1 MPSAAR
7 STQAHAELADAAS
20 GLANPTRMKPPSV
33 PIAIAIPPMVG
44 VGALLHRSGRGGTTA
59 PTTGATR
66 RTTAPIATAV
76 AVAITKLRA
85 VITTGV
91 AASRIHKLRRVGGL
105 VTQDEWPLAED
116 AVADCIQS
124 FGFAGKEVLQSLE
137 LEAVDGISRLGLDER
152 ERNHPVEE
160 EMVGVTAGPG
170 ELGGTE

>member
-44 VGALLHRSGRGGTTA
+44 VGAVLHRSGRGGTTE

-76 AVAITKLRA
+76 AVAMTKLRRA
-85 VITTGV
+85 ITTGGC
-91 AASRIHKLRRVGGL
+91 SRIYKLRRTGGL
-105 VTQDEWPLAED
+105 VLEHERSAAKD

-124 FGFAGKEVLQSLE
+124 FG
-137 LEAVDGISRLGLDER
+137 
-152 ERNHPVEE
+152 
-160 EMVGVTAGPG
+160 
-170 ELGGTE
+170 

>member
-7 STQAHAELADAAS
+7 STHAHAELAEAAS

-59 PTTGATR
+59 PTTGAMR

-76 AVAITKLRA
+76 AMAITKLRT

-91 AASRIHKLRRVGGL
+91 VAESRIDKLRRAGGL
-105 VTQDEWPLAED
+105 VAKDKWAPAED
-116 AVADCIQS
+116 AVANCIQS
-124 FGFAGKEVLQSLE
+124 FGFAGKEVREGLE
-137 LEAVDGISRLGLDER
+137 LEAVDGIPR
-152 ERNHPVEE
+152 
-160 EMVGVTAGPG
+160 
-170 ELGGTE
+170 